1 MSVKKEELVQI
12 GIFHIHKARERHFSE
27 GKKLQVYMLSQ
38 HDSIYTIISCLFQIY
53 GRTIQLS
60 YSSNIVIS
68 RTNVDEGKKTH
79 TFSMHFD

>member
-1 MSVKKEELVQI
+1 MLVKKEELVQI

-38 HDSIYTIISCLFQIY
+38 HDSIYTIIPCLFQIY

-68 RTNVDEGKKTH
+68 RTLWMKEKKSPH
-79 TFSMHFD
+79 LFYAF